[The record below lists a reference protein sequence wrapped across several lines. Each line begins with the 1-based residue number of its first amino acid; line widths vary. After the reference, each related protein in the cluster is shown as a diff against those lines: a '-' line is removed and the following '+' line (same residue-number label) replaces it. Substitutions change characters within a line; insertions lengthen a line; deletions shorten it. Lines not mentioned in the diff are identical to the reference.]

1 MTRDPR
7 LSLNARQQELLDWVQ
22 RDGFVTVEDLAAH
35 FNVTPQTIRR
45 DVNWLS
51 DMNLLRRY
59 HGGASLPTSSENVSY
74 TARQRMFHE
83 EKRRIAALL
92 ASHIPDQ
99 ASLFIN
105 LGTTTEDTAYA

>member
-7 LSLNARQQELLDWVQ
+7 ITLNARQQELLDWVQ
-22 RDGFVTVEDLAAH
+22 RDGFVTVEDLATH
-35 FNVTPQTIRR
+35 FDVTPQTIRR

-74 TARQRMFHE
+74 TARQRMFH
-83 EKRRIAALL
+83 RSRVF
-92 ASHIPDQ
+92 HR
-99 ASLFIN
+99 
-105 LGTTTEDTAYA
+105 